1 MLDFCEQ
8 SKSASEFCPI
18 SDLERNEGNSRHVA
32 LQLQTSWFCWGL
44 DEIGDESCGSVD
56 VEFELFL
63 GEVGDLH
70 MFCIVVSSSRCMTI
84 DDHVILQDF
93 SHVFKASTTAWP
105 SATMWALYVAD
116 QDRQDLCL
124 RGEICRCV
132 GFFSQGFSILHRV
145 MYEDTWDSSLCIFCC
160 FWGREF
166 SHSSDSCILW
176 RSSLSQSHCMLDV
189 AILRR
194 RRLSWLRA
202 LTMRFRGGWAGKV
215 KKLWLQT
222 AGIEYFEPLFFS
234 ALHFSLTFN
243 HRDCFQRLLWQ
254 CQTEES
260 GKDRW

>member
-1 MLDFCEQ
+1 MWSLSCFLV
-8 SKSASEFCPI
+8 KLVI
-18 SDLERNEGNSRHVA
+18 SNL
-32 LQLQTSWFCWGL
+32 
-44 DEIGDESCGSVD
+44 
-56 VEFELFL
+56 
-63 GEVGDLH
+63 
-70 MFCIVVSSSRCMTI
+70 FCIVASSSKCMTI

-124 RGEICRCV
+124 RGGFGAAL
-132 GFFSQGFSILHRV
+132 GFFPKVCAILHRV
-145 MYEDTWDSSLCIFCC
+145 VYEDTWDSSLCVFCC
-160 FWGREF
+160 FLGWEF
-166 SHSSDSCILW
+166 PHSCDSCILW

-215 KKLWLQT
+215 
-222 AGIEYFEPLFFS
+222 AIEHFEPLFFNV
-234 ALHFSLTFN
+234 FQCLTLFPW
-243 HRDCFQRLLWQ
+243 RLTTDCFQRLLLQ